1 MTSIDRS
8 GKMRLMSDCCTP
20 LLEAPIRIDDAEHLS
35 SKFRALSDPNRVW
48 LLSMISERGEVC
60 ACELVG
66 ALDLSQPTI
75 SHHLKVLHEA
85 GMLTRERR
93 GRWIHYAVDREGIE
107 GLDGAL
113 AVGEPLASAR

>member
-1 MTSIDRS
+1 MVFMTQ
-8 GKMRLMSDCCTP
+8 CCTP
-20 LLEAPIRIDDAEHLS
+20 LLESPVTAGDAEHLAS
-35 SKFRALSDPNRVW
+35 RFQALSDPKRLR

-85 GMLTRERR
+85 GFLTRERR
-93 GRWIHYAVDREGIE
+93 GRWIHYAVDAEGVE
-107 GLDGAL
+107 GLAGAL
-113 AVGEPLASAR
+113 AVGV